1 MQTILDGGKQQIE
14 LVPGASLTAT
24 VIGSGSFASLAIEK
38 AEGVV
43 SFAGDNTNATGVAT
57 AGPFSVTTIV
67 AVYVVGRVSLNVY
80 QAGVGPSSVSGA
92 GNSSFQALGSKVGA
106 FSIDLSLGPN
116 VSFTSTGAITP
127 TFTNTPAL
135 NTAQRSVLTITN
147 GGAGVVTWPAGT
159 RWMGP
164 GVVGSA
170 PSLAASGTE
179 KVVIDI
185 INNAGALS
193 YDASYLGRVA

>member
-1 MQTILDGGKQQIE
+1 MAKRWVENTSAT
-14 LVPGASLTAT
+14 PT
-24 VIGSGSFASLAIEK
+24 VIGGRLLQKGEGHFVNDGPLSSPPLPVPVSYDASK
-38 AEGVV
+38 
-43 SFAGDNTNATGVAT
+43 S
-57 AGPFSVTTIV
+57 
-67 AVYVVGRVSLNVY
+67 SL
-80 QAGVGPSSVSGA
+80 VGPTGEILSPVSSA
-92 GNSSFQALGSKVGA
+92 GNSSFQAVGSKVGA

-135 NTAQRSVLTITN
+135 NTAQRCVLTITN